1 MDLNLSGEQQQLVDA
16 FGALYAKESST
27 ERVRAAE
34 PLGHD
39 PNLWARLKE
48 NGAVEM
54 AVDEDSGGSGASLLD
69 LALVAEQ
76 HGRYLGPAPL
86 VEAQVAARLLARI
99 GSDAARKALAPV
111 LDGTRLVTMALHPPP
126 AGVLPL
132 VPAGAVCDDVIFL
145 DGRRIALFTPDT
157 KRQAVGNIGSL
168 PLADLEV
175 PASMVVLASGEGA
188 ERLFEEARREWMI
201 LMANALVGI
210 GTRSIEI
217 GVEYVKERKA
227 FGVPIGTFQA
237 VSHGLAAAVT
247 AVEGGMLLAREAAW
261 SAEVE
266 PERTPELAPLAFG
279 FNAES
284 AREASYRS
292 LHYHGGYGFMV
303 EYDIQLYFRRAK
315 AWPSQFVEPDVA
327 FGQAAAHRVA
337 AAAKGA

>member
-145 DGRRIALFTPDT
+145 DGRRVALLTPES
-157 KRQAVGNIGSL
+157 KRPAVANIGSL

-188 ERLFEEARREWMI
+188 ERLFEEARRECC
-201 LMANALVGI
+201 
-210 GTRSIEI
+210 
-217 GVEYVKERKA
+217 
-227 FGVPIGTFQA
+227 
-237 VSHGLAAAVT
+237 
-247 AVEGGMLLAREAAW
+247 LLYTSRC
-261 SAEVE
+261 V
-266 PERTPELAPLAFG
+266 
-279 FNAES
+279 
-284 AREASYRS
+284 
-292 LHYHGGYGFMV
+292 
-303 EYDIQLYFRRAK
+303 
-315 AWPSQFVEPDVA
+315 
-327 FGQAAAHRVA
+327 
-337 AAAKGA
+337 